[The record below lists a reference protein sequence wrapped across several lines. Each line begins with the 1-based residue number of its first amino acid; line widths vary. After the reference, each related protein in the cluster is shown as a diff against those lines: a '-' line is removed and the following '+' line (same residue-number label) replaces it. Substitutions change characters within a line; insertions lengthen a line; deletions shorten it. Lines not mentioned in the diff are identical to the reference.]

1 MTDQL
6 SAAPQAADIRISI
19 LSDHEWR
26 ICDRRIPESNAEC
39 VLGYIEKTGS
49 FFEVMKLQAPRNLL
63 YYTDLEHAVESFS
76 SNAPVAAASRTI

>member
-6 SAAPQAADIRISI
+6 SAPPLAADIRISI

-26 ICDRRIPESNAEC
+26 ICDRRIPDTNAES

-49 FFEVMKLQAPRNLL
+49 FYEVMKLSTPRNLF
-63 YYTDLEHAVESFS
+63 YFTDLEHAVESFS
-76 SNAPVAAASRTI
+76 SAIASETLRRQL